1 MALGL
6 DCDAERK
13 ERRLQ
18 ERNQIVAARFL
29 GPWLCGPR
37 IGIDIPE
44 LLVDVSVFPR
54 DAVREIP
61 QMRDKAGVKIGNR
74 RGRPIGYRRHCFRP
88 IRPVILCVP
97 PTLPLISKRE
107 KNMRLIRG
115 ELRVSL
121 KPLERLR

>member
-29 GPWLCGPR
+29 GPWLSGPR

-54 DAVREIP
+54 DAVTRGPANARQDRREDRQP
-61 QMRDKAGVKIGNR
+61 SRA
-74 RGRPIGYRRHCFRP
+74 
-88 IRPVILCVP
+88 
-97 PTLPLISKRE
+97 
-107 KNMRLIRG
+107 
-115 ELRVSL
+115 LR
-121 KPLERLR
+121 